1 MIVLEYLVSLGPA
14 VMMPIIFTVF
24 ALCLKV
30 KLGKAIR
37 SGLLVGIG
45 FIGLSTIITLLTDN
59 LGPAAEKMVEN
70 FGLHLNVLDVGWP
83 AASAIAFG
91 STVGILIIP
100 LCLVVNIVMLLTKTT
115 RTIDVDIWNFLAF
128 CIYWFISLHVNK

>member
-14 VMMPIIFTVF
+14 VMIPIIFTVF

-45 FIGLSTIITLLTDN
+45 FIGLSITDN
-59 LGPAAEKMVEN
+59 LGPAAEKWSKI
-70 FGLHLNVLDVGWP
+70 LDY
-83 AASAIAFG
+83 
-91 STVGILIIP
+91 T
-100 LCLVVNIVMLLTKTT
+100 
-115 RTIDVDIWNFLAF
+115 
-128 CIYWFISLHVNK
+128 